1 MTTKQFG
8 NVNINKGFFFLAGLV
23 LGDNCYINGQCT
35 GTQNSGVCMADQ
47 TNNNRLMCRCK
58 TGFIRYADSCLQ
70 GTKNIFRF
78 LRTFIF
84 LYFDILNN
92 NLDLLK
98 SMSAIIKDKSKK

>member
-1 MTTKQFG
+1 
-8 NVNINKGFFFLAGLV
+8 
-23 LGDNCYINGQCT
+23 
-35 GTQNSGVCMADQ
+35 MADQ

-98 SMSAIIKDKSKK
+98 STSAIIKDKSKTKIDNLRNPYLVSKQKTL